1 VEYKSNIEKY
11 YFTSQDEKFLQE
23 LKNFIGYITRK
34 YFPGQR
40 QKSVLYEQIRGDV
53 IEGIYGFLR
62 EKRFNFIDGKFVK
75 GGTEFTHYET
85 KIQIVKD
92 VFGRD
97 LDFRSYLYTQI
108 RGELT
113 KFYYKYNIRRKI
125 EVPLIFNEVQFND
138 RENYIRMEL
147 EHIVKNLK
155 MTLEDSLDDITKYL
169 LFNIYTDRNISQ
181 FKNIYQVRII
191 VWELWKCSEN
201 KEVKRNDKRN

>member
-1 VEYKSNIEKY
+1 MEYKSNIEKY